1 MRDTYFTAFLCL
13 AVAGC
18 SDADADKLRKVG
30 DKTYD
35 RAAVVVQQTWDELGR
50 TLLDQQQQP
59 AEPDL
64 LNKVQLRIK
73 WERDLEG
80 LPIVASV
87 AGDVVTLTGTVKT
100 KDQKELAFN
109 LVKATVG
116 VTKVTDDLVIAE
128 KEKDAV
134 PPLQQP

>member
-30 DKTYD
+30 DKTFD

-50 TLLDQQQQP
+50 TLLDQQPTP

-64 LNKVQLRIK
+64 LSKVQSRLK

-80 LPIVASV
+80 LPIVATV
-87 AGDVVTLTGTVKT
+87 TGDVVTLTGTVKT
-100 KDQKELAFN
+100 KEHKEMATK
-109 LVKATVG
+109 LVETTVG
-116 VTKVTDDLVIAE
+116 VSKVVDEVVVME
-128 KEKDAV
+128 KGEK
-134 PPLQQP
+134 

>member
-1 MRDTYFTAFLCL
+1 MRNTYFTAFLCL

-50 TLLDQQQQP
+50 TLLDQQPTP

-64 LNKVQLRIK
+64 LNKVQFRIK

-80 LPIVASV
+80 LPIVASI
-87 AGDVVTLTGTVKT
+87 AGDVVTLSGIVKT
-100 KDQKELAFN
+100 KEQKVLAVK
-109 LVKATVG
+109 LVEATVG
-116 VTKVTDDLVIAE
+116 VGKVNDELVAGE
-128 KEKDAV
+128 KE
-134 PPLQQP
+134 QQ